1 MNLKKV
7 LLIPAESATTALRPP
22 PEPPELT
29 FSQELSTKLHHRQ
42 EIPILTYRKART
54 TPP

>member
-7 LLIPAESATTALRPP
+7 LLIPAESATTALRLP

-29 FSQELSTKLHHRQ
+29 LSQELSTKLHHRHKFQ
-42 EIPILTYRKART
+42 SLPTEKLGHKPS
-54 TPP
+54 